1 MVGFEIGQIVF
12 SKCGR
17 DKGLPFVIVKVEGD
31 FLYLAD
37 GKLRNVNNPKKK
49 KMKHVQI
56 TKTVNSY
63 VQAAVCGNTTL
74 LDSDLRKAVV
84 EFVSV

>member
-1 MVGFEIGQIVF
+1 MVGFEIGRIVF

-17 DKGLPFVIVKVEGD
+17 DKGLPFVVLKVEGE
-31 FLYLAD
+31 FVYLAD

-63 VQAAVCGNTTL
+63 INAALCNNTIL
-74 LDSDLRKAVV
+74 LDSDLRKAVN
-84 EFVSV
+84 EFAKV

>member
-1 MVGFEIGQIVF
+1 LVSFEIGQIVF

-17 DKGLPFVIVKVEGD
+17 DKGLPFVVLKVEGE
-31 FLYLAD
+31 FVYLAD
-37 GKLRNVNNPKKK
+37 GKLRNVVNPKKK

-63 VQAAVCGNTTL
+63 IKAAVCGNTIL
-74 LDSDLRKAVV
+74 LDSDLRKAVAD
-84 EFVSV
+84 FA

>member
-1 MVGFEIGQIVF
+1 MVGFEIGRIVF

-17 DKGLPFVIVKVEGD
+17 DKGLPFVVLKVEGE
-31 FLYLAD
+31 FVYLAD

-63 VQAAVCGNTTL
+63 VQAAVCSNKTL
-74 LDSDLRKAVV
+74 LDSDLRKAVT